1 MNYVPS
7 ATMNIKVALV
17 SPALA
22 LTLAGCGVADIAQNA
37 AQVAADAT
45 ACKALNSTIKSI
57 TTAYESGLI
66 DSGLISQIDN
76 LVGDQARALLSTG
89 LAQDITLLTE
99 TLGQTQTAEGS
110 RDAVREITDSISK
123 RCSEVGVN
131 IK

>member
-1 MNYVPS
+1 
-7 ATMNIKVALV
+7 MNIKMGLITPV
-17 SPALA
+17 LA
-22 LTLAGCGVADIAQNA
+22 FTLTGCGVADIAQNA
-37 AQVAADAT
+37 AQSAADAT

-57 TTAYESGLI
+57 TTAYQSGLI

-76 LVGDQARALLSTG
+76 LVGEQARALLSTG

-110 RDAVREITDSISK
+110 RDAVNEITDSISK
-123 RCSEVGVN
+123 RCSEAGVN

>member
-1 MNYVPS
+1 
-7 ATMNIKVALV
+7 MNIKVALV

-37 AQVAADAT
+37 AQVAADAM

-76 LVGDQARALLSTG
+76 LVGDQARALLSTE